1 MNVEKRLEIERKVI
15 RHLIRTM
22 KKHGWIISYINDGG
36 EEDENIVSPNESEAL
51 DAVFSVDE
59 STIAFRK
66 QVGKKGV
73 TCFVQIILG
82 NDGWDCIS
90 DYTFTDEFEKI
101 MREEVDPY
109 AEKLEEEK

>member
-1 MNVEKRLEIERKVI
+1 MNAEKRQEIERKIV
-15 RHLIRTM
+15 RKLIRSM
-22 KKHGWIISYINDGG
+22 KAAGWVISYINDGG

-101 MREEVDPY
+101 MNE
-109 AEKLEEEK
+109 